1 VEVDPYRV
9 YARLFAGV
17 NSTPGA
23 TPAVDPLL
31 ARRKSVMDFCLD
43 DLTSFARRLGSEDR
57 TKIDA
62 HLASIRNIEAQ
73 LTAAA
78 AAPAPVVACQ
88 PPANTPTG
96 LDLTLNT
103 NYPNYVRLMM
113 DLIAA
118 SVRCDLARSITLEL
132 TSNDGAGLTFPW
144 LGLLTPDYS
153 AIGHAGV
160 ADYPQ
165 KTLIDTWFYTEV
177 AALIAQLAA
186 NVEGTTTSL
195 ESSVVLVCNAM
206 NEGNA
211 EGVQGLPYMII
222 GSGGGFFKQGTCVQ
236 FPVNVPNNQLLT
248 SVCHA
253 MDLPVTSVGTTYTGD
268 LDATLKA

>member
-1 VEVDPYRV
+1 
-9 YARLFAGV
+9 
-17 NSTPGA
+17 
-23 TPAVDPLL
+23 
-31 ARRKSVMDFCLD
+31 
-43 DLTSFARRLGSEDR
+43 
-57 TKIDA
+57 
-62 HLASIRNIEAQ
+62 
-73 LTAAA
+73 
-78 AAPAPVVACQ
+78 
-88 PPANTPTG
+88 
-96 LDLTLNT
+96 LNT
-103 NYPNYVRLMM
+103 NYPDYVRLMM
-113 DLIAA
+113 DIIAA

-144 LGLLTPDYS
+144 LGILAPDYS
-153 AIGHAGV
+153 AIGHAGA

-165 KTLIDTWFYTEV
+165 KTVIDTWFYTELAGLV
-177 AALIAQLAA
+177 GQLAA

-195 ESSVVLVCNAM
+195 DNSVILVSNAM
-206 NEGNA
+206 NDGNA
-211 EGVQGLPYMII
+211 EGVEALPYLII